1 MVVKLLRLFG
11 CNQGFRLKNKGHFHV
26 KTKNENKKRAF
37 ADRVLLFTEAR
48 IVLLY
53 LYCCIL
59 SATHCVLEPNPQR
72 VRQTES
78 DFFQPIPNLPVLE
91 ILRSVPEMYVD
102 RAAVR

>member
-1 MVVKLLRLFG
+1 MKRVSPGIQNRIFLIVVVLPRLFG

-53 LYCCIL
+53 LY
-59 SATHCVLEPNPQR
+59 
-72 VRQTES
+72 
-78 DFFQPIPNLPVLE
+78 
-91 ILRSVPEMYVD
+91 
-102 RAAVR
+102 

>member
-1 MVVKLLRLFG
+1 MVVVLPRLFG
-11 CNQGFRLKNKGHFHV
+11 CNQGFRLKNKGYFHV

-53 LYCCIL
+53 LYSCIL
-59 SATHCVLEPNPQR
+59 SATHCVFEPNPQR

-78 DFFQPIPNLPVLE
+78 DFFQPVTNLPVTVVFG
-91 ILRSVPEMYVD
+91 RVPEMYVD